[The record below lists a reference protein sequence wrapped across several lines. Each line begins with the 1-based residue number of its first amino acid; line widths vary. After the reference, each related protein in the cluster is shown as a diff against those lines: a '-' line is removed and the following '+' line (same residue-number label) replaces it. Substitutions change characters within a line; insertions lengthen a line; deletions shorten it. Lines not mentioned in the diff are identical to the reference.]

1 MAARLPRQREGTAN
15 PFSRLT
21 IASFSDLGYRVSHAG
36 ADSYAL
42 RRAPSLRAADSERSQ
57 LGAATARSTP
67 NSPTALRVDPGFTR
81 TLDSFTCS

>member
-42 RRAPSLRAADSERSQ
+42 RRAPSLRAADSEEVSWE
-57 LGAATARSTP
+57 LP
-67 NSPTALRVDPGFTR
+67 LPGPLQ
-81 TLDSFTCS
+81 TLPRR